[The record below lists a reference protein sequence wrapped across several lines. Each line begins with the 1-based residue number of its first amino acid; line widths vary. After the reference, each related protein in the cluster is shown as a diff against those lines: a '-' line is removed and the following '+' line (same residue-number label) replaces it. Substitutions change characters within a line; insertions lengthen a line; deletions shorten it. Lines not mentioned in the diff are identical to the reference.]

1 MSKSVIANFMTFIYF
16 APQQIGISLAVFSH
30 DEKRRRHILLFE
42 NIEDARRPFWIWSIV
57 KGQRDGAGMISSTL
71 DDITGGNLVDV
82 VRFRADESGIRID
95 GDPPLAI
102 MRARNDLQQFACP
115 LKVNVISIRHL
126 LERVDRKSVV

>member
-1 MSKSVIANFMTFIYF
+1 MRERVIANFMTLIDDS
-16 APQQIGISLAVFSH
+16 AQQIGIGLAVLSYH
-30 DEKRRRHILLFE
+30 EECRRHILLFE
-42 NIEDARRPFWIWSIV
+42 NVEDAWRPFWIWSIV
-57 KGQRDGAGMISSTL
+57 KGQRDGAGMISRAL

-115 LKVNVISIRHL
+115 LKVNVISIRHF
-126 LERVDRKSVV
+126 LERV